1 MKNITVSVPDEIY
14 RRARVWA
21 AERETSVSATV
32 TRFLE
37 ALPEMERA
45 VRHLS
50 ALNRLSPAQ
59 PPATSAPKLTN

>member
-1 MKNITVSVPDEIY
+1 VKNITVSVPDEVY

-32 TRFLE
+32 THFLE

-45 VRHLS
+45 IRHLS
-50 ALNRLSPAQ
+50 ASQQLSPAQ
-59 PPATSAPKLTN
+59 PPATPARKLTN